1 MSLSENTKDYDTT
14 DLDGQSK
21 FHKEQTQA
29 EKLKQVQS
37 DDDLRSI
44 MSFPWGRRKMWE
56 WLGICGVHRTAFR
69 EGSRETEFLLG
80 MQNFGFLLQAEINR
94 VCPEYYLQMLKEHKR
109 G

>member
-1 MSLSENTKDYDTT
+1 MAQNEGHTPT
-14 DLDGQSK
+14 DLASQEIKRSDR
-21 FHKEQTQA
+21 
-29 EKLKQVQS
+29 EKLAKLKLAES
-37 DDDLRSI
+37 DEDLWQI

-56 WLGICGVHRTAFR
+56 WLGICGVHKTAFR

-94 VCPEYYLQMLKEHKR
+94 VCPDLYLQMLKEHKR

>member
-1 MSLSENTKDYDTT
+1 MAQSEGHAPT
-14 DLDGQSK
+14 DLASQELERSDR
-21 FHKEQTQA
+21 ERQA
-29 EKLKQVQS
+29 QLKQVQS
-37 DDDLRSI
+37 DEDLRQV

-56 WLGICGVHRTAFR
+56 WLGTCGVHKTAFR

-94 VCPEYYLQMLKEHKR
+94 VCPDLYLQMLKEHKR